1 MAVADASFSTVK
13 VSISLGLTK
22 AKKLLL
28 PFRFLLSRGTPSTI
42 TKGSLEAFNDD
53 PPRTR
58 MVEPLPGAPPELV
71 ITTPA
76 LLPTKRSCGEVI
88 APRLKSLA
96 LTTSTEPVASDFLTD
111 P

>member
-13 VSISLGLTK
+13 VSMSLGLTK
-22 AKKLLL
+22 DKKLLL
-28 PFRFLLSRGTPSTI
+28 PLTLLLSRGTPSTI
-42 TKGSLEAFNDD
+42 TSGSLEAFREE
-53 PPRTR
+53 PPLTR

-76 LLPTKRSCGEVI
+76 LLPTNKSCGEVM

-96 LTTSTEPVASDFLTD
+96 LTTSTEPVASDLRTD